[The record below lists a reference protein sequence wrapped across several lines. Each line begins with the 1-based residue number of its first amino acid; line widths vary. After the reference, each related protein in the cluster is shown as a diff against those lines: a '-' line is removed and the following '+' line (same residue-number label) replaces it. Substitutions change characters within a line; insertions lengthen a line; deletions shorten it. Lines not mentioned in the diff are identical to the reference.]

1 MECDSSLLQSNGE
14 LSPEMSSSFQVKAKQ
29 CKAECRILI
38 CQNIFHYFKTRFA
51 IRFKVDSPG
60 TVDSVSLFM
69 YTRFLGQQY
78 H

>member
-14 LSPEMSSSFQVKAKQ
+14 LSPEMSSFQVKAKQ

-38 CQNIFHYFKTRFA
+38 YRNIFHYFKTRFA
-51 IRFKVDSPG
+51 ISFKVDSPG

-69 YTRFLGQQY
+69 YTRFLGPQ
-78 H
+78 HH